1 MDIHD
6 IHHMLI
12 WNYNELYLTL
22 PLQYNIMIHPSHVS
36 FGVLPISSL
45 KWPGHLWPKWDPS
58 WSPYPGGRLGQ
69 MIINSQVPAG
79 RGYVSVPWRVIFKDL
94 KFLYPENDLKEPS
107 RKHKQNKIRTDSD
120 TLDESSWNNFK
131 KTKEEWRNE
140 VSFQQ
145 P

>member
-1 MDIHD
+1 
-6 IHHMLI
+6 
-12 WNYNELYLTL
+12 
-22 PLQYNIMIHPSHVS
+22 
-36 FGVLPISSL
+36 
-45 KWPGHLWPKWDPS
+45 
-58 WSPYPGGRLGQ
+58 

-131 KTKEEWRNE
+131 KTKEE
-140 VSFQQ
+140 
-145 P
+145 